1 MALNPP
7 KWAKILINLFLLVQ
21 KRVRKLMGVAIN
33 RYPGFILII
42 FSFLLR
48 FLIGLLNMRFSTSV
62 FLSVSLCL
70 ASLCGIFTSAP
81 AMADEKGWVLT
92 QKSEK
97 FGDQYI
103 YISGT
108 GLKLVSPARGINIV
122 TCAPDW
128 NVALYNDKTRMY
140 YSTTFDKWMA
150 DLDRKTAGNGQDMS
164 DRNWAKTGSTQVAGL
179 VATKYTMNGG
189 GPPGGKRATIRHADC
204 WISNDIAVPG
214 RISKMLAKAYGLPD
228 THMFPLKVSYVNNSG
243 SLSSMLDTYYTKTCP
258 IPANYFGLPQGYRR
272 GESEADVM
280 IDDET
285 KQILNDLASDQPSRS
300 TPTVSPTYQPTYQQR
315 PTAVA
320 PTYVPPV
327 STGNNPPTATTAA
340 TPTASGTATTA
351 APASIDFGN
360 GYSLDREKLRKI
372 KEALLNPNKTP

>member
-1 MALNPP
+1 MR
-7 KWAKILINLFLLVQ
+7 FS
-21 KRVRKLMGVAIN
+21 
-33 RYPGFILII
+33 
-42 FSFLLR
+42 SFLL
-48 FLIGLLNMRFSTSV
+48 LA
-62 FLSVSLCL
+62 VSLCA
-70 ASLCGIFTSAP
+70 ASFCGGFSSAP
-81 AMADEKGWVLT
+81 ALADEKGWVLT

-103 YISGT
+103 YISGN
-108 GLKLVSPARGINIV
+108 GLKLVSPSRGINIV

-164 DRNWAKTGSTQVAGL
+164 DRNWAKAGSQKVAGL
-179 VATKYTMNGG
+179 SATQYTMNGG
-189 GPPGGKRATIRHADC
+189 GPRVAKHAAIRHADC
-204 WISNDIAVPG
+204 WISDDIAVPG

-228 THMFPLKVSYVNNSG
+228 THMFPLKVSYVNSSG
-243 SLSSMLDTYYTKTCP
+243 SLSSMLDTYYQKTCP
-258 IPANYFGLPQGYRR
+258 IPANYFGLPMGYKR

-300 TPTVSPTYQPTYQQR
+300 TPASSQSYQPTYQQR
-315 PTAVA
+315 PTATA
-320 PTYVPPV
+320 PAYVPPV
-327 STGNNPPTATTAA
+327 STGNNPPAGSVAPVAPTAA
-340 TPTASGTATTA
+340 GSTVA

>member
-1 MALNPP
+1 MRFPST
-7 KWAKILINLFLLVQ
+7 LFLAVSFCAAS
-21 KRVRKLMGVAIN
+21 VCGV
-33 RYPGFILII
+33 
-42 FSFLLR
+42 
-48 FLIGLLNMRFSTSV
+48 
-62 FLSVSLCL
+62 
-70 ASLCGIFTSAP
+70 FTGAP
-81 AMADEKGWVLT
+81 AFADEKGWVLT

-108 GLKLVSPARGINIV
+108 GLKLVSPTRGINIV

-150 DLDRKTAGNGQDMS
+150 DLDRKSAGSGQDMS
-164 DRNWAKTGSTQVAGL
+164 ERNWAKAGSTRVAGL
-179 VATKYTMNGG
+179 QATQYVMNGG
-189 GPPGGKRATIRHADC
+189 GPAGSKRAAIRHADC
-204 WISNDIAVPG
+204 WISDDIAVPG

-243 SLSSMLDTYYTKTCP
+243 SLSSMLDTYYTKACP

-285 KQILNDLASDQPSRS
+285 KQILNDLASDQPTRS

-315 PTAVA
+315 PAAVAPTSVA
-320 PTYVPPV
+320 PTYVPPA
-327 STGNNPPTATTAA
+327 STGNNPTASTPAATTAPGAA
-340 TPTASGTATTA
+340 TST